1 MAKRRLGQL
10 TLDST
15 IETTRNLPLDARQ
28 LVRTK
33 EELLDP
39 ESFVGV
45 AYKGMLVA
53 CRDDE
58 KLYMLLDKDNPTL
71 EESWKEIGSVGGE
84 VDLTLYTKYSDFEFA
99 TEADIDE
106 IFYSVT
112 QENPIENPTENLTEN
127 P

>member
-1 MAKRRLGQL
+1 MASRRVGQL
-10 TLDST
+10 NLDVN
-15 IETTRNLPLDARQ
+15 IETLRNLPLDARQ

-39 ESFVGV
+39 ESFVGN

-71 EESWKEIGSVGGE
+71 EESWKEIGSAEGG
-84 VDLTLYTKYSDFEFA
+84 VDLTSYTKFSDFEFA
-99 TEADIDE
+99 TETDIDE
-106 IFYSVT
+106 IFYGINNT
-112 QENPIENPTENLTEN
+112 QGD
-127 P
+127 

>member
-1 MAKRRLGQL
+1 MASRRVGQL
-10 TLDST
+10 NLDVN
-15 IETTRNLPLDARQ
+15 IETLRNLPLDARQ

-71 EESWKEIGSVGGE
+71 EESWKEIGSAGGE
-84 VDLTLYTKYSDFEFA
+84 VDLTSYTKFSDFEFA
-99 TEADIDE
+99 TETDIDE
-106 IFYSVT
+106 IFYGI
-112 QENPIENPTENLTEN
+112 QNPTENPTEN